1 MNYTEKHVSNK
12 ASDLN
17 SGLHRPLGMP
27 GRNTGHS
34 SSTKLLGEK
43 IRQTEEMKKKIRQT
57 DMSKWGQHQVSG
69 KLDEISNHSNK

>member
-12 ASDLN
+12 ASDL
-17 SGLHRPLGMP
+17 HRPLGMP
-27 GRNTGHS
+27 GRNEGHS

-43 IRQTEEMKKKIRQT
+43 IRQTEDTKKKIRQT
-57 DMSKWGQHQVSG
+57 DISKWGRHQVSG